1 MTEVYLEYEAVP
13 RGAGEG
19 RQGNMT
25 ERLYIRILR
34 PFEERGYE
42 VVGFPSSPRP
52 VIRSVW
58 EWRGI
63 ERFEDVLL
71 CRRDEAPK
79 PPEVATV
86 RTKDNRCLL
95 VSTEPFAV
103 RFRGDFQWQ
112 LMTGH
117 VTASDSPFLYSAVP
131 VRIEELGRALS
142 VEEIRQLQGKIPAG
156 LQAKLLAAALR
167 ET

>member
-1 MTEVYLEYEAVP
+1 
-13 RGAGEG
+13 
-19 RQGNMT
+19 MT

-34 PFEERGYE
+34 PFEERNHE
-42 VVGFPSSPRP
+42 VVGFPPSPRP

-63 ERFEDVLL
+63 ERYEDVLL
-71 CRRDEAPK
+71 CQRDEAPK
-79 PPEVATV
+79 PPKVVAV
-86 RTKDNRCLL
+86 RTEDNGCLL

-112 LMTGH
+112 RMTGH
-117 VTASDSPFLYSAVP
+117 VTAGDSPFLYPAVP
-131 VRIEELGRALS
+131 VRAEELGRTLS
-142 VEEIRQLQGKIPAG
+142 VEEIRRLRGRIPPE
-156 LQAKLLAAALR
+156 LHAKLLAAKLK